1 MRKGLSV
8 KLISTLM
15 IILILA
21 LVPASV
27 YADGVYSDEGKVPTL
42 FYNDE
47 AWYKDS
53 SSPLVVREGEYYVPA
68 EIFKMFDAVSV
79 TTPTSDNLLIC
90 NTETGA
96 YISMLFSSQSAAVN
110 GEIVRE
116 VGVFKDSGAFY
127 VNAET
132 VGNAVGIKR
141 EYFVAENGDIT
152 LRLFDSG
159 RKLSLGTL
167 IKNYETEEEDYNEG
181 DTGTINV
188 MKRIYILVKSPSNI
202 SPEYV
207 AKYRLDEY
215 GLNYTMLLTSQV
227 EIDDVL
233 EAASKGVY
241 GVIPK
246 NQRRFNGVDI
256 AAELDG
262 INELFMPYTKRH
274 ARITLSTGNKEE
286 DRILEN
292 LGYIPIKPDFTVNGS
307 SDAEAVFTE
316 MIAHVTKYGACTILL
331 EDCWNSGR
339 VAELISEID
348 YPYYTTSNLAKS
360 N

>member
-1 MRKGLSV
+1 MKKGSV
-8 KLISTLM
+8 IKLISAMVL
-15 IILILA
+15 LFA
-21 LVPASV
+21 LSIVPASV
-27 YADGVYSDEGKVPTL
+27 YAEGGGGVPTL

-53 SSPLVVREGEYYVPA
+53 SSPLVERGGQYYVPA
-68 EIFKMFDAVSV
+68 EIFKMFDSVSV
-79 TTPTSDNLLIC
+79 TTPTSDNLLIY
-90 NTETGA
+90 NTETGE
-96 YISMLFSSQSAAVN
+96 YISILFSSQSAAVN
-110 GEIVRE
+110 GEIVRG
-116 VGVFKDSGAFY
+116 VGVFRDSGAYY

-132 VGNAVGIKR
+132 VGSAIGIKR
-141 EYFVAENGDIT
+141 EYFVNENGSVT

-167 IKNYETEEEDYNEG
+167 INNYKVEEDGEEG
-181 DTGTINV
+181 GPIGTINV
-188 MKRIYILVKSPSNI
+188 LKRIYILVKTPSDI

-215 GLNYTMLLTSQV
+215 GLDYTLLLTSQV
-227 EIDDVL
+227 DIDDVL
-233 EAASKGVY
+233 EASAKGAY
-241 GVIPK
+241 GVVSK
-246 NQRRFNGVDI
+246 NQRWADGEDI
-256 AAELDG
+256 ARELDG
-262 INELFMPYTKRH
+262 ANELFLPFTKRH
-274 ARITLSTGNKEE
+274 ARLTLSTGDAEE

-292 LGYIPIKPDFTVNGS
+292 LGYIPLKPDFTVNGS
-307 SDAEAVFTE
+307 SDAEQVFTE

-348 YPYYTTSNLAKS
+348 YPYYEASNLAKS

>member
-1 MRKGLSV
+1 MRKGSSV
-8 KLISTLM
+8 KLISMLM
-15 IILILA
+15 ILFILA

-27 YADGVYSDEGKVPTL
+27 YADGVYPDEGNVPTL

-68 EIFKMFDAVSV
+68 EIFKMFDAISV

-90 NTETGA
+90 NTETGE
-96 YISMLFSSQSAAVN
+96 YISILFSSQSAAVN
-110 GEIVRE
+110 GEIVRG
-116 VGVFKDSGAFY
+116 VGVLKDSGAFY

-141 EYFVAENGDIT
+141 EYFVAENGKTT

-167 IKNYETEEEDYNEG
+167 IKNYTIEEEDHSEG
-181 DTGTINV
+181 TTGTINV
-188 MKRIYILVKSPSNI
+188 LKRIYILVKSPSNI

-233 EAASKGVY
+233 EASAMGVY
-241 GVIPK
+241 GVIPR
-246 NQRRFNGVDI
+246 NRRIDGVDI

-262 INELFMPYTKRH
+262 TNELFMPYTKRH
-274 ARITLSTGNKEE
+274 ARLTLATGNAEE
-286 DRILEN
+286 DRILES

-339 VAELISEID
+339 LAELISEID